1 MTNNETVIIIYKR
14 NEYVLQTFLTYNF
27 SEDDTR
33 ASFMELVEG
42 LGYIEAEDQSTYVLP
57 YNIVLKSTEVI
68 KAIVDWSERKD
79 VHISKEDFV
88 QLFYLL
94 TLTINEKIVTK
105 IASKYMT
112 YNPKTKG
119 LMLKQ

>member
-1 MTNNETVIIIYKR
+1 
-14 NEYVLQTFLTYNF
+14 
-27 SEDDTR
+27 
-33 ASFMELVEG
+33 MELVEG